1 MRCCCLVALIGLAL
15 ASPMLRA
22 EETPSDLPQWIW
34 TSQRGAV
41 GKLQFARDIPLD
53 AAPLQAELQVA
64 GDFCTVEVRIND
76 VLVLDLEDYSPL
88 AHIDATPWL
97 AAGENA
103 VRIDAV
109 PSDGPSAVALSLE
122 LTFADG
128 RRERFV
134 TDADW
139 EQVAARS
146 RPVQTLG
153 PVDPGLWGAD
163 ARSIEISPFD
173 NYEQWRQALGT
184 AAGAERYWTAPGFE
198 IELVRAA
205 VENEGSWVALAFDP
219 EGRVTIA
226 REDRGLLRMTFDQ
239 PGGAVTSVETIDD
252 TLLECRGLLYVA
264 DDLYANANNSK
275 GMYLLKAGEDGSLA
289 SSRLLREFPGTVG
302 HGRNQLARGPDGRIY
317 SICGDAVDLPAGLP
331 DRTSPLRH
339 GGRPDPALEGFLV
352 AYDPESGE
360 WELCSGGTR
369 NPFGI
374 AFNRDGEAFT
384 YDADAEFD
392 MGSPWYRPTRL
403 LHLVS
408 GADYGWRSVT
418 GQWPPYDPDRPDNTL
433 PVLDIG
439 KGSPTAVDFG
449 YDSRF
454 PPRYREALYI
464 LDWAYG
470 RVLAVHLQ
478 PRGAGYVA
486 SAETFLQGQPLNVC
500 GIDFGPDGAMYL
512 VTGGR
517 KTNSGLY
524 RVRWTGAPA
533 SPAPPRADESEAAA
547 TASRDEPGENSHA
560 DASARHSDKA
570 RELRRQLEAFHGQK
584 HDEAVATSWPHL
596 DSPDPVLRYAAR
608 TAVEHQPVET
618 WRSRALSE
626 RRITASLTALTMLAR
641 AADPA
646 NVEPIIDRA
655 TRYNYSQLT
664 TSQRLTLLHVYQLC
678 RHADPAAVERRSGDL
693 LAQIA
698 PRAPVEPPP
707 LHAVSCMGDAAR
719 VDREQSRLLVQLDP
733 AAALETCLARLLAA
747 TTQADQ
753 LHYLFL
759 LRDIEADWTPDQR
772 RAYFIALRETSQY
785 QGGDGMP
792 GFLKS
797 IRDAAIARLTVD
809 EQQLLGALLDDST
822 AQEPLPEQT
831 RPIVERWTLDSLEKA
846 SVLEPAAGDPARGAE
861 VFTAALCSRCHR
873 SGATGPAVGPDLTY
887 VGRRFSRRDIL
898 ESILTPSRVVAENYR
913 NLEVVT
919 TDGRV
924 ITGRPV
930 TSGDYRLPVLK
941 LAIDPLRPG
950 EIVEIPK
957 EEVELHR
964 LAESSPMPNGLL
976 DTFTPE
982 EIADLLAFLQ
992 SGQPPA
998 R

>member
-1 MRCCCLVALIGLAL
+1 MRCGCLVTLIGLAL
-15 ASPMLRA
+15 SSTLLRA
-22 EETPSDLPQWIW
+22 DDAPSPLPHWIW
-34 TSQRGAV
+34 TSQRGAA
-41 GKLQFARDIPLD
+41 GKLQFARSITLD
-53 AAPLQAELQVA
+53 AAPLQSTLQVA
-64 GDFCTVEVRIND
+64 GDFCSVEVRIND
-76 VLVLDLEDYSPL
+76 VPVLELEDYSPI
-88 AHIDATPWL
+88 AHIDVTPWL
-97 AAGENA
+97 ATGENA
-103 VRIDAV
+103 IRIDAV
-109 PSDGPSAVALSLE
+109 PSDGPSAVALSLA
-122 LTFADG
+122 LAFADG

-134 TDADW
+134 TDEHW
-139 EQVAARS
+139 EQVAVRP
-146 RPVQTLG
+146 RPVAVLG
-153 PVDPGLWGAD
+153 SVDPGLWGAE

-173 NYEQWRQALGT
+173 NYEQWRQAIGA
-184 AAGAERYWTAPGFE
+184 AAGSERYWTAPGFE

-205 VENEGSWVALAFDP
+205 AEDEGSWVALAFDP
-219 EGRVTIA
+219 QGRVTIA
-226 REDRGLLRMTFDQ
+226 REDRGLLRMAFDQ

-252 TLLECRGLLYVA
+252 TLLECRGLLYVE

-275 GMYLLKAGEDGSLA
+275 GTFLLKAGEDESLA
-289 SSRLLREFPGTVG
+289 SPQLLREFPGTVG

-317 SICGDAVDLPAGLP
+317 SICGDAVDLPDGLT

-339 GGRPDPALEGFLV
+339 GGRPHPVLEGFVV
-352 AYDPESGE
+352 AFDPHSDQ

-408 GADYGWRSVT
+408 GADFGWRSVT
-418 GQWPPYDPDRPDNTL
+418 GQWPPYDPDRPDNAL

-517 KTNSGLY
+517 KTKSGLY
-524 RVRWTGAPA
+524 RVRWTGMPA
-533 SPAPPRADESEAAA
+533 STA
-547 TASRDEPGENSHA
+547 TTSPGDGDATVSANREEPGANSHA
-560 DASARHSDKA
+560 AASALHADKA
-570 RELRRQLEAFHGQK
+570 RELRRQLEAFHGQQ
-584 HDEAVATSWPHL
+584 HDEAVATAWPYL

-618 WRSRALSE
+618 WRSRALGE
-626 RRITASLTALTMLAR
+626 RRITASLTALMMLAR

-664 TSQRLTLLHVYQLC
+664 TSQRLTLLHLYQLC
-678 RHADPAAVERRSGDL
+678 RHADSAVVERRTGDL
-693 LAQIA
+693 LAQFS
-698 PRAPVEPPP
+698 PRTPIEPPP
-707 LHAVSCMGDAAR
+707 LHAVSCMGDGAR
-719 VDREQSRLLVQLDP
+719 VEREQSRLLVQLDP
-733 AAALETCLARLLAA
+733 AAALETCLARLLSA

-772 RAYFIALRETSQY
+772 RVYFTALRETSQY

-797 IRDAAIARLTVD
+797 IRDAAIASLSAD
-809 EQQLLGALLDDST
+809 EQQMLGALLEESP
-822 AQEPLPEQT
+822 APEPLPEQN
-831 RPIVERWTLDSLEKA
+831 RAVVERWTLDSLEKA
-846 SVLEPAAGDPARGAE
+846 SVLDQAAGDAARGAE
-861 VFTAALCSRCHR
+861 IFTAALCSRCHR
-873 SGATGPAVGPDLTY
+873 AGATGPAVGPDLTY

-898 ESILTPSRVVAENYR
+898 ESILTPSQVVAENYR

-924 ITGRPV
+924 LTGRPV

-941 LAIDPLRPG
+941 LAVDPLRPG

-957 EEVELHR
+957 EEVELHI

-976 DTFTPE
+976 DTFTAA

-992 SGQPPA
+992 SGQPPT